1 MKRTLIVLVV
11 AMMFAPLAVA
21 GDSSNASRFLRAYV
35 DMLCAEKSGDHE
47 KAVESI
53 TPFAAIDGRDMTS
66 SVKDALRGQYADSA
80 VSATWALVMSSRWGE
95 VHPTRFAVSWRERRE
110 ALSTLREAFGHSIAK
125 GPVAGQT
132 QVEAGAAT
140 LAWFLTQ
147 DLDPVAH
154 PRDFYPRP
162 RP

>member
-1 MKRTLIVLVV
+1 MIRLRGVEKSFPHGPTRTYVLRRIDVGDRN
-11 AMMFAPLAVA
+11 LACQCLRVDVSAGLDFLLRNSCGLEEIRRTDDVA
-21 GDSSNASRFLRAYV
+21 GRP
-35 DMLCAEKSGDHE
+35 SG
-47 KAVESI
+47 
-53 TPFAAIDGRDMTS
+53 
-66 SVKDALRGQYADSA
+66 
-80 VSATWALVMSSRWGE
+80 
-95 VHPTRFAVSWRERRE
+95 ERRE
-110 ALSTLREAFGHSIAK
+110 ALSTLREAFGHSIAN